1 MMVKANM
8 MIFIDSGLATFGLI
22 TNRMANSTSSSQAR
36 HMTTRLRTMRHVH
49 PVHDWRNMP
58 IAILL
63 VIVFVA
69 SVSTAVIY
77 PSMFRSQC
85 IAPDITD
92 LSSVRACVKSSCF
105 AV

>member
-1 MMVKANM
+1 MEKANV
-8 MIFIDSGLATFGLI
+8 MIFIDSGLAAFSLI
-22 TNRMANSTSSSQAR
+22 TNRMANSTSSNQAR
-36 HMTTRLRTMRHVH
+36 HMTTKLRTMRHVN

-77 PSMFRSQC
+77 PSMFQFPC
-85 IAPDITD
+85 TPDIAD
-92 LSSVRACVKSSCF
+92 LASVRACVESPCSS
-105 AV
+105 V

>member
-1 MMVKANM
+1 MAKANG
-8 MIFIDSGLATFGLI
+8 IICIDSGLATFGLI
-22 TNRMANSTSSSQAR
+22 TNRMANSTSNSQAR

-92 LSSVRACVKSSCF
+92 LSSVRACVESACF

>member
-1 MMVKANM
+1 MMSKANVM
-8 MIFIDSGLATFGLI
+8 SFIDSGLATFGLI
-22 TNRMANSTSSSQAR
+22 TNRMGNSTSNSQAR

-77 PSMFRSQC
+77 PSMLHTSC
-85 IAPDITD
+85 IAPDATN
-92 LSSVRACVKSSCF
+92 LSSV
-105 AV
+105 